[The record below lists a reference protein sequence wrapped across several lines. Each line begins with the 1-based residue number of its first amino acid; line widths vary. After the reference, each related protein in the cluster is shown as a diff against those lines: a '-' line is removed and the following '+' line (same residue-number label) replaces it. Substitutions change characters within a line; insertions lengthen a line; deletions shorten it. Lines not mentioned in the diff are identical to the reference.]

1 MVVRS
6 ITALLSK
13 TVTTLNYYYRGT
25 SPHCSHCLAAAEATG
40 LLLQVFRVCFTSPFF
55 FAEISEDGAVKDV
68 QVAVRSVASA
78 VPTGLPVCA
87 MHGAE
92 ATGLHRA
99 GVLCGAA
106 QCLCV
111 HEW

>member
-1 MVVRS
+1 M
-6 ITALLSK
+6 A
-13 TVTTLNYYYRGT
+13 
-25 SPHCSHCLAAAEATG
+25 CLEAAEATG
-40 LLLQVFRVCFTSPFF
+40 LLPQVLNVMLYKSVFF
-55 FAEISEDGAVKDV
+55 DDEISEDGAVRDV

-78 VPTGLPVCA
+78 VATGLPVCA